1 MPLKLSPQ
9 VEKCPASVLG
19 QVAFAPVLEAV
30 EVGHRHG
37 PGQVDQGGEDVLRVP
52 VPRHH
57 KRRRP
62 EVAALNP
69 EWTATCGQWELLNCA
84 DVHVQDPQLLI
95 LFRRDKNQVRVCD
108 GKASHLQEKVVSS
121 NSLIKEKVG
130 SNIFLIAYP
139 WIYGVFIVQ
148 QANVLHYGSCYVL
161 HLEGDPV
168 CRFFN
173 SAIYE
178 ASNQI
183 HLRTAPSSLIWN
195 QCHS

>member
-1 MPLKLSPQ
+1 MPLKLCLQ
-9 VEKCPASVLG
+9 AERRPANVLR
-19 QVAFAPVLEAV
+19 QVAYARVLEAV
-30 EVGHRHG
+30 EIGHFHG
-37 PGQVDQGGEDVLRVP
+37 PGQVDQGGEDVQRVLI
-52 VPRHH
+52 PRHH
-57 KRRRP
+57 EGRHP
-62 EVAALNP
+62 EVAALDP
-69 EWTATCGQWELLNCA
+69 EGTATCGQWELLNCA

-161 HLEGDPV
+161 HLERGSV

-178 ASNQI
+178 ASN
-183 HLRTAPSSLIWN
+183 
-195 QCHS
+195 